1 MQTLGENSYI
11 LQLLAVYIYVVPP
24 YTVYTG
30 TNKNILVPIR
40 LCRRRELV
48 SMYGFKLLFLSAGV
62 GSLVVKAVPMTGSFR
77 L

>member
-30 TNKNILVPIR
+30 TNKNISVPIR
-40 LCRRRELV
+40 LCRRGELV
-48 SMYGFKLLFLSAGV
+48 SMYGFKLLSLSASV
-62 GSLVVKAVPMTGSFR
+62 GSLVVRAVPM
-77 L
+77 